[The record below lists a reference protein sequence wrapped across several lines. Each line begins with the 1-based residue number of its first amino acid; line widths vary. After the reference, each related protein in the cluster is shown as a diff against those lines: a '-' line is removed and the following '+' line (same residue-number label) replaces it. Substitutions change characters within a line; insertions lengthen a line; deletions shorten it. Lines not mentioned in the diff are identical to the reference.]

1 MKQNKLVIV
10 VLVVIVV
17 LFAVGLTMGLFHG
30 EEENENGMT
39 MRQAQKEKKGWVAT
53 LQEWMSPFD
62 SKLDPG
68 RLIALNNCKIDK
80 STNRL
85 TLTKN
90 KPVCNFKIAE
100 QDGDSV
106 QKAVL
111 SVKTGNVKLQASYP
125 EGKACATTARG
136 TRVSLNK
143 FNQPRAKF
151 GMTKI
156 KPGVVVQGGVVT
168 SPKLLTLDVIYKP
181 AGSHEKT
188 KQCEVKGDNI
198 DLAVLENGGTLNLI
212 CTGCKEKNRSIVVAL
227 E

>member
-17 LFAVGLTMGLFHG
+17 LFAVGLSSGLFRKKEPNHDKL
-30 EEENENGMT
+30 T
-39 MRQAQKEKKGWVAT
+39 MSKAESYKERWVAT

-62 SKLDPG
+62 SKLDPA

-90 KPVCNFKIAE
+90 KPACNFKIAE

-136 TRVSLNK
+136 TRVSLNR
-143 FNQPRAKF
+143 FNQPKAKI

-181 AGSHEKT
+181 AGSNEQS
-188 KQCEVKGDNI
+188 KQCEGTGDI
-198 DLAVLENGGTLNLI
+198 DLAVLEKGGTLNLV
-212 CTGCKEKNRSIVVAL
+212 CTGCKEKNRSIIVAL